1 MPSLS
6 LISVTQIRCIDLY
19 MDEKVNKRSFADH
32 RPVDALLKE
41 MEDEY
46 TARFGKAASCSVSLS
61 FLTAFPSAEKGDHKK
76 AVDKLRG
83 QFSTKTVSGGALLEG
98 SG

>member
-1 MPSLS
+1 
-6 LISVTQIRCIDLY
+6 

-46 TARFGKAASCSVSLS
+46 TTRFGASDSGRHDDILLDQVCL
-61 FLTAFPSAEKGDHKK
+61 PEKGDHKK
-76 AVDKLRG
+76 AVDRLRG
-83 QFSTKTVSGGALLEG
+83 QFMTKTVGGTR
-98 SG
+98 